1 MLNNLE
7 MHIMSH
13 NGETM
18 YLSPTWGDNQ
28 IYIEKTRE
36 MAFRNSA
43 DVVEA
48 GADITKNR
56 QLSALAA
63 VLRAGEV
70 ANSDDK
76 AKTVATAV
84 AGEGGSRYTNKLLK
98 DVMYKQPRSRTETA
112 AEVVG
117 GATVSG
123 AVENMMDNR
132 PGSTKNAMKASEIQR
147 QQVQQQHVESL
158 NRARDQQ

>member
-1 MLNNLE
+1 
-7 MHIMSH
+7 MHIKQH
-13 NGETM
+13 NGQTL
-18 YLSPTWGDNQ
+18 YLSETWGDNA
-28 IYIEKTRE
+28 IYVAKERE

-43 DVVEA
+43 DTVEA

-56 QLSALAA
+56 QLSAIAA

-98 DVMYKQPRSRTETA
+98 DVMYKQPGNRTETA
-112 AEVVG
+112 AEVMG

-123 AVENMMDNR
+123 AVESMMDNR
-132 PGSTKNAMKASEIQR
+132 PGSTKNAMKASEAQR
-147 QQVQQQHVESL
+147 RQVQQQHVESL